1 MDLYYYNTIINTG
14 WYLFTIVFL
23 LYKFTTFFSHAYNLF
38 KFCGKII
45 SGGNYAL
52 NLCLSYFKQKNDVL
66 EHAEIIDEDEQEI
79 QIEQPI
85 NEGIIHKIKNKGIN
99 LYHNMYFKIFGK
111 HHPYS
116 EGNYMELPL
125 YQSSNNN
132 LNTNII
138 NSYSKTQNYSSLLHE
153 SNKLKNNKNYLGESS
168 ISKMLHTIPLNSSY
182 SLNYNTKNSIH
193 HDNDSIHHE
202 NDENDNNDNNKSYIQ
217 TQFGPKPFG
226 IDNSALLFNS
236 SFIKNKLDRNNLPF
250 ALNSLY
256 STQLHPLQ
264 ENEGE
269 NNDNE
274 NNNESDNEND
284 NESDNENDNESEN
297 ESENESAFISKYEEC
312 E

>member
-1 MDLYYYNTIINTG
+1 MDLYYYNTIINTV
-14 WYLFTIVFL
+14 WYLFTAVFI

-45 SGGNYAL
+45 SGGKYAF

-66 EHAEIIDEDEQEI
+66 EHTEIIDENEQEI
-79 QIEQPI
+79 QIEKPI

-125 YQSSNNN
+125 YKSSNNN
-132 LNTNII
+132 LNTTNLDINII

-153 SNKLKNNKNYLGESS
+153 SNKYKNNNSNYLGESS
-168 ISKMLHTIPLNSSY
+168 MSKMLHTIPLNSSY
-182 SLNYNTKNSIH
+182 NINYTVKNNI
-193 HDNDSIHHE
+193 E
-202 NDENDNNDNNKSYIQ
+202 TNDNEKSYVQ

-264 ENEGE
+264 ENEDFNEE
-269 NNDNE
+269 NDSEND
-274 NNNESDNEND
+274 SEND
-284 NESDNENDNESEN
+284 NQNNS
-297 ESENESAFISKYEEC
+297 ESAFISKYEEC